1 MRLRSIGFRL
11 TAWYLGVLLATTMIF
26 GGGIWFAL
34 RSALLSHVNEA
45 LIDRIHALEYFLE
58 KESHG
63 SDLAAIR
70 EEAREY
76 ASGLPA
82 DHGIR
87 VISAGGEEL
96 FRREPSG
103 AQEVRWVSAN
113 VQARGHRLRLEM
125 AAPVDQISETLGIL
139 RNVLIGLIPLM
150 LIGAG
155 FGGWWLSRRALK
167 PVDEIT
173 AAAEAVSV
181 TDLAARLRV
190 AQTNDEL
197 QRLGE
202 AWNRMLERISAS
214 VQQMKRFT
222 ADAAHELRTPTA
234 IIRSGA
240 ELALHRERTPGEYQS
255 VLRTIVKE
263 SASLSELIED
273 LMWLA
278 RHDAGTLP
286 KRREPVN
293 LREVAADAADAI
305 LPVAASRGVS
315 VSVSHGGQSEAV
327 VLGDAASLRRMVLI
341 LLDNAIKF
349 STDRGNVLLRIA
361 LDDRV
366 QLEVSDSGPGIAPE
380 LLPHVFDRF
389 YRSDPARSTPGAG
402 LGLSIAKAI
411 VEDHGGSISI
421 STESEAGTVM
431 RVSIPNWVDMGV
443 NGVTG
448 ANQRAVL

>member
-1 MRLRSIGFRL
+1 
-11 TAWYLGVLLATTMIF
+11 
-26 GGGIWFAL
+26 
-34 RSALLSHVNEA
+34 
-45 LIDRIHALEYFLE
+45 
-58 KESHG
+58 
-63 SDLAAIR
+63 
-70 EEAREY
+70 
-76 ASGLPA
+76 
-82 DHGIR
+82 
-87 VISAGGEEL
+87 
-96 FRREPSG
+96 
-103 AQEVRWVSAN
+103 
-113 VQARGHRLRLEM
+113 M

-139 RNVLIGLIPLM
+139 RNVLIGLTPLM

>member
-1 MRLRSIGFRL
+1 
-11 TAWYLGVLLATTMIF
+11 
-26 GGGIWFAL
+26 
-34 RSALLSHVNEA
+34 
-45 LIDRIHALEYFLE
+45 
-58 KESHG
+58 
-63 SDLAAIR
+63 
-70 EEAREY
+70 
-76 ASGLPA
+76 
-82 DHGIR
+82 
-87 VISAGGEEL
+87 
-96 FRREPSG
+96 
-103 AQEVRWVSAN
+103 
-113 VQARGHRLRLEM
+113 M
-125 AAPVDQISETLGIL
+125 AAPVDQISETLGSL
-139 RNVLIGLIPLM
+139 RNVLTGLIPLM
-150 LIGAG
+150 LVGAG

-167 PVDEIT
+167 PVDEMT

-286 KRREPVN
+286 KRKEPVN

-305 LPVAASRGVS
+305 LPVAASRRIS
-315 VSVSHGGQSEAV
+315 VSVAHPGQSEAA
-327 VLGDAASLRRMVLI
+327 VLGDATSLRRLVLI

-349 STDRGNVLLRIA
+349 SSDGGNVELAIS
-361 LDDRV
+361 LDDQV
-366 QLEVSDSGPGIAPE
+366 QFEVRNSGPGVAPE
-380 LLPHVFDRF
+380 HLPHVFDRF

-402 LGLSIAKAI
+402 LGLSIARAI
-411 VEDHGGSISI
+411 VEDHGGSIGVV
-421 STESEAGTVM
+421 SEGEGGTVV
-431 RVSIPNWVDMGV
+431 RV
-443 NGVTG
+443 
-448 ANQRAVL
+448 VLDHLAIEASQPRKSHDGSRSEGGP